1 MLASTQTTLSA
12 ELSFV
17 QAGGLDFG
25 WRKSSSEEAGKG
37 LLITAANTEGW
48 GWGCEWTMPV
58 QGGRQEGA
66 AGVIP
71 NTGLAGN
78 DQDPPPINDQNF
90 EILWKGVSEVKMYC
104 YTCCVTSP
112 TLRAG
117 LLASSHTGVEFC
129 SSLYESTQDRET
141 RAAG

>member
-78 DQDPPPINDQNF
+78 DQDPPPPSMI
-90 EILWKGVSEVKMYC
+90 K
-104 YTCCVTSP
+104 
-112 TLRAG
+112 TLRFYG
-117 LLASSHTGVEFC
+117 REFQKSKCTVTLAV
-129 SSLYESTQDRET
+129 
-141 RAAG
+141 